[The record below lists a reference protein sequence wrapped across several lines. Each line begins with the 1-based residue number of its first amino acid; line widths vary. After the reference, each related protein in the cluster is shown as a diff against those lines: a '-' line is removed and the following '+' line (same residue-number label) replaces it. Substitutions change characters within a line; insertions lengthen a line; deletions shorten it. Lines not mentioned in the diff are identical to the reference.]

1 MKFKK
6 LIYVP
11 SFFVFFPFLCTCYA
25 QQNDSLIIPYTTIDS
40 RPQNAEVFLNGENV
54 GETPFRILLK
64 DSTEKQI
71 TLKKK
76 GYYDF
81 SLRISAAEGPAYKL
95 IRLIPSGGVRPM
107 SLVQEDKQ
115 HLFYKPG
122 KIIPIALSVLVT
134 IGAGI
139 SAYYFKSLA
148 IENNDSFFTYG
159 DPQAINRKKKYDRI
173 SGVSL
178 GVFQLGL
185 AAFLYFCFNNN

>member
-11 SFFVFFPFLCTCYA
+11 SLFVFFFLSCSCYA
-25 QQNDSLIIPYTTIDS
+25 QQNDSLVIPYTTIDS
-40 RPQNAEVFLNGENV
+40 RPQNAEVFLNGEYA

-76 GYYDF
+76 GYFDF
-81 SLRISAAEGPAYKL
+81 SLRISAADGPVYKFISL
-95 IRLIPSGGVRPM
+95 LPSVDVKPLN
-107 SLVQEDKQ
+107 LVQEDKP
-115 HLFYKPG
+115 HLFNNPG
-122 KIIPIALSVLVT
+122 KIIPIALSALIT
-134 IGAGI
+134 IGSGI

-148 IENNDSFFTYG
+148 IENNDAFFTYG
-159 DPQAINRKKKYDRI
+159 DTQAIERKKKYDRI

-178 GVFQLGL
+178 GVFQIGL

>member
-6 LIYVP
+6 LIYVL
-11 SFFVFFPFLCTCYA
+11 SLFILFSLACTCYA
-25 QQNDSLIIPYTTIDS
+25 QQNDSLVIPYTTIDS
-40 RPQNAEVFLNGENV
+40 HPQNAEVFLNGENV

-76 GYYDF
+76 GYFDF
-81 SLRISAAEGPAYKL
+81 TFRISSAQGHEYKL
-95 IRLIPSGGVRPM
+95 ISLVPSGGVRPLN
-107 SLVQEDKQ
+107 LVQEDKP
-115 HLFYKPG
+115 HLFNNPG
-122 KIIPIALSVLVT
+122 KIIPIALSALIT
-134 IGAGI
+134 IGSGI

-148 IENNDSFFTYG
+148 IENNDAFFTYG
-159 DPQAINRKKKYDRI
+159 DTQAIERKKKYDRI

-178 GVFQLGL
+178 GVFQIGL

>member
-6 LIYVP
+6 LIYVQ
-11 SFFVFFPFLCTCYA
+11 SFFVFFSFLCTCYA

-40 RPQNAEVFLNGENV
+40 RPQNAEVFLNGGNV

-76 GYYDF
+76 GYFDF
-81 SLRISAAEGPAYKL
+81 TFRISAAEGPVYKL
-95 IRLIPSGGVRPM
+95 ISLVPSGGIKPLN
-107 SLVQEDKQ
+107 LVQEDKP

-122 KIIPIALSVLVT
+122 KIIPIALSAIIT
-134 IGAGI
+134 IGSGI

-159 DPQAINRKKKYDRI
+159 DTQAIERKKKYDRI

-185 AAFLYFCFNNN
+185 AAFLYFCFNDY